1 MFYEVLDM
9 DNKNYKVLILAIGC
23 NYIHVTRFVTN
34 LKRTN
39 PDAEL
44 VLFTGLKKE
53 ELDPELFDSLSEIIY
68 RKKSDSKGR
77 LGSIKNIWALIN
89 QFRWLSKNR
98 RFDIVNI
105 HFPILL
111 YAPIMPFIK
120 RMAKSVVASPWGSDI
135 LRVNGWRFKMLCKM
149 VLNKCDYITIRKN
162 SNIGEKISSVLNK
175 PKEFFV
181 PLMWG
186 SESIDYICD
195 KSESVSTDDAKK
207 MLGISNSYV
216 ITCGYNAF
224 PSQRHENIIDA
235 IADEKKNLPSDLL
248 LLFPVTY
255 GFDDRSDYIRGLK
268 EKCQHLG
275 LSALFFESFMPMSEL
290 YIVRM
295 ATDMFVHIQPTD
307 SQSSSIQEYVLCNK
321 KIVHGS
327 WISYPNLEKY
337 PPLFYFPVDDLK
349 DLGSVIVKTYQSEP
363 IVYSQ
368 GLIEEIKSHGWREKM
383 KLWDDFF
390 IQIGK

>member
-1 MFYEVLDM
+1 M
-9 DNKNYKVLILAIGC
+9 DNKNYKVLFLAIGC

-39 PDAEL
+39 PNAEL

-53 ELDPELFDSLSEIIY
+53 ELDPELVDSLSEIIY
-68 RKKSDSKGR
+68 RKKSDSKGL

-98 RFDIVNI
+98 RFDIANI

-111 YAPIMPFIK
+111 YSPIMPFIK
-120 RMAKSVVASPWGSDI
+120 RMAKRVVVSPWGSDI
-135 LRVNGWRFKMLCKM
+135 LRVDGWRFKMLCKM
-149 VLNKCDYITIRKN
+149 VLKKSDYITTGENGKMGRKMRPV
-162 SNIGEKISSVLNK
+162 INK
-175 PKEFFV
+175 PQEFYY
-181 PLMWG
+181 PLWWG
-186 SESIDYICD
+186 SESIDYIRD
-195 KSESVSTDDAKK
+195 KSELVSTDDAKR
-207 MLGISNSYV
+207 MLRISNSYV

-224 PSQRHENIIDA
+224 PSQRHEIIIDA
-235 IADEKKNLPSDLL
+235 IAKEKKNLPSDLL

-255 GFDDRSDYIRGLK
+255 GFDDRRDYIKRLK
-268 EKCQHLG
+268 EKCQQLG

-307 SQSSSIQEYVLCNK
+307 SQSSSIQEYILCNK

-337 PPLFYFPVDDLK
+337 PPLFCFPVDDLSN
-349 DLGSVIVKTYQSEP
+349 LGSVIVKTYQSDP
-363 IVYSQ
+363 IDYSQ

-390 IQIGK
+390 AQIAK